1 MTQIAM
7 ATLTHDE
14 QPTSPTW
21 EGRIAGAL
29 GALAGLGTA
38 FPALAHPGHG
48 PHDLAAGLAHPL
60 TGVDHLL
67 AMVAVGLWAALRG
80 DKALWAWPLAFVGAM
95 LAGYGLGQ
103 AGLHHSLIEPAILAS
118 VIVLGALVAANAC
131 VPTLVGMAIIAS
143 FGLAHGLAHG
153 AEAPAGAG
161 PSFPLGFAAST
172 AVLHLAG
179 LGVGLVL
186 TRLKQPIMMRTLGL
200 GAAVGG
206 VLLVF
211 AS

>member
-7 ATLTHDE
+7 ASLTPDE
-14 QPTSPTW
+14 QPAFPTGK
-21 EGRIAGAL
+21 GRIAGAL
-29 GALAGLGTA
+29 SALAGLGMA
-38 FPALAHPGHG
+38 FPALAHPGQG
-48 PHDLAAGLAHPL
+48 PHDLAAGLAHPF
-60 TGVDHLL
+60 TGADHML
-67 AMVAVGLWAALRG
+67 AMAAVGLLATLRG
-80 DKALWAWPLAFVGAM
+80 DKALWAWPLAFVAAM

-103 AGLHHSLIEPAILAS
+103 AGLHHWLIEPAVLAS

-131 VPTLVGMAIIAS
+131 VPTLVGVAMIAS
-143 FGLAHGLAHG
+143 FGLVHGLAHG

-200 GAAVGG
+200 GAAAGG
-206 VLLVF
+206 VLMVI